1 MSDRPPSSIQVL
13 IADINRV
20 LRQPLAVW
28 RLYPQ
33 AVAQR
38 QLLERTREVLS
49 LWPTNAPNPELTSPE
64 LTLPANA
71 SKPVGADAP
80 TDTPTAAVNSLTTS
94 LLAPLQADIQ
104 TLTAQRQA
112 LQQEVTQLEATK
124 QLQQQQMMAPLIQQ
138 VEDLETFH
146 DRANQ
151 ILQSLD
157 NSLKLTFTG
166 LEQDA
171 ASYQRSLAQRL
182 SQLYEMGEQSETVI
196 ANLLQQLVTEIQELA
211 QSPTQTALRPATQP
225 AISAQSEAS
234 QPTVTATAIRRS
246 AESSSPRIDPAT
258 TSANLEQPTAEQS
271 PETITSLTEL
281 LSELRVYT
289 EQSPD

>member
-13 IADINRV
+13 IADINRI

-38 QLLERTREVLS
+38 QLLERTREVLA
-49 LWPTNAPNPELTSPE
+49 LWPTNAASSAS
-64 LTLPANA
+64 TLPVNANE
-71 SKPVGADAP
+71 PGT
-80 TDTPTAAVNSLTTS
+80 TDTTNDTSTAAINGITAS

-104 TLTAQRQA
+104 TLTAQRQS

-146 DRANQ
+146 DQANQ

-157 NSLKLTFTG
+157 STLKLTFTG

-196 ANLLQQLVTEIQELA
+196 AHLLQQLVTEIQELA
-211 QSPTQTALRPATQP
+211 QNPPQNALRAAEISSTAQP
-225 AISAQSEAS
+225 LTTSPSTVVVSEIS
-234 QPTVTATAIRRS
+234 RS
-246 AESSSPRIDPAT
+246 AESSSSWIEPAA
-258 TSANLEQPTAEQS
+258 TSANLEQPAENRPATQP

-281 LSELRVYT
+281 LSKLRVST
-289 EQSPD
+289 D